1 MANEIIIQSNQPVAV
16 FGEAELG
23 TTYSSFSPEDMEGK
37 IKLYN
42 SINAPA
48 AKIGDCIN
56 QTIHVVDVVVCAV
69 KLAGTRTDKTGK
81 DLPEDQQ
88 TPDKDAFRVILIDKD
103 GLAYAATSAGI
114 YNSVSTI
121 RKVFGDLHF
130 DTPLPVIV
138 RQISTKNGSTLTL
151 QIAT

>member
-1 MANEIIIQSNQPVAV
+1 MASEVIIQTTAPVAV
-16 FGEAELG
+16 FGDTSIG
-23 TTYSSFSPEDMEGK
+23 STFSSFNPETMEGK

-42 SINAPA
+42 SINAPS

-56 QTIHVVDVVVCAV
+56 QTIHMVDCVVSAV
-69 KLAGTRTDKTGK
+69 KLAGKRTDKNGK

-88 TPDKDAFRVILIDKD
+88 EPDKDAFRVILIDKD
-103 GLAYAATSAGI
+103 GNSYSATSAGI

-130 DTPLPVIV
+130 SEPLPVIV